1 MPGDPEFCRQNAARC
16 TKLASGM
23 TDPHLKEALA
33 DVAQSWEQLANKIEA
48 ADRIAGALL
57 TRSPGEA
64 Q

>member
-1 MPGDPEFCRQNAARC
+1 MPGDPLLCRQNAARC
-16 TKLASGM
+16 AQLAAGL

-33 DVAQSWEQLANKIEA
+33 DVAQTWEQLADKIEA

-57 TRSPGEA
+57 TRVPSQA

>member
-1 MPGDPEFCRQNAARC
+1 MPGDPDFCRQNAARC

-23 TDPHLKEALA
+23 TDARLKEALA
-33 DVAQSWEQLANKIEA
+33 DVAQTWEQLAEKIEA

-57 TRSPGEA
+57 TSSSQA